1 MRSMRNAAVI
11 VCQFGGEPALVAMT
25 VSHEAGDASFGKSTK
40 LFEVGNTVFA
50 TELSL
55 YSP

>member
-50 TELSL
+50 TELS
-55 YSP
+55 